1 MNRIRIVVFGDSV
14 TASTSAKLDVF
25 HDCFQYGTTT
35 VNMVRETQTWWS
47 ILERI
52 LSDWV
57 EGGVEVVNAGA
68 SGGTSSR
75 GLARLER
82 DVLSHSPDYVL
93 VMFGSEDVLTGVETG
108 VLRKSLEE
116 IVNGILAQGAG
127 PVLMT
132 PTPISERMTASG
144 CSIYELR
151 HRQERLSRL
160 AQVVR
165 SLAEEKSLA
174 LIDLNRYFLDNR
186 LAYDHLFE
194 GWLPDGVAQSGMAS
208 FLAGEMLP
216 ILGVKDFPNPILCD
230 YRKVYS
236 DPERP
241 DVMHHAFT
249 DMTYFRGEFFVAFR
263 KGHSHATPTLSH
275 PKSDAIIVLRSQD
288 GITWSEDAVLKVP
301 GMDNRDPKFLYHSD
315 DRLILFDV
323 CVRVPQQP
331 DHPGV
336 MTYGF
341 ERLGPGRWSD
351 PFECG
356 PCVFWRPRKWRDQY
370 VVAVYRWPDEDVSVT
385 FLSSRD
391 ARNWKAISTVLPR
404 EAEGDETD
412 LFVDNEKLTAFSRAE
427 KGSRFKMLISTFI
440 PSENRWE
447 TVSSGRIIQA
457 PCVFKVGERTMVSG
471 RYCAQSDERFSE
483 LEKDWKKFTQ
493 GTTEEAFEVDPA
505 RVEAYHHGL
514 RTGIFVMDGTRPR
527 LVMELL
533 SAGDS
538 SYTGVVQYGDEY
550 VISDYSMHEYYPEIK
565 RPGDWETP
573 CDIYVSR
580 IRFGN

>member
-1 MNRIRIVVFGDSV
+1 MNRTRIVVFGDSV
-14 TASTSAKLDVF
+14 TASRSAKLDVF

-35 VNMVRETQTWWS
+35 VNMVRQTQTWWS

-68 SGGTSSR
+68 SRDTSCK

-93 VMFGSEDVLTGVETG
+93 VMFGSEDVLTGVET
-108 VLRKSLEE
+108 VVFRKSLEE
-116 IVNGILAQGAG
+116 IVNGILAQGAR

-151 HRQERLSRL
+151 HRQERLSHL

-174 LIDLNRYFLDNR
+174 LIDLNCYFLDNR

-194 GWLPDGVAQSGMAS
+194 GWLPDGVAQSAMAS
-208 FLAGEMLP
+208 FLAGELLP
-216 ILGVKDFPNPILCD
+216 MLGVKDFPNPILCD

-249 DMTYFRGEFFVAFR
+249 DITYFRGEFFVAFR
-263 KGHSHATPTLSH
+263 KGHAHGVPERSRPN
-275 PKSDAIIVLRSQD
+275 SDVIVVLRSQD

-301 GMDNRDPKFLYHSD
+301 GMDNRDPKLLHVD
-315 DRLILFDV
+315 GRLVVYTFCLPIPY
-323 CVRVPQQP
+323 RPQ
-331 DHPGV
+331 V
-336 MTYGF
+336 ISYGF
-341 ERLGPGRWSD
+341 ERMGPGKWSQ
-351 PFECG
+351 PFECAR
-356 PCVFWRPRKWRDQY
+356 CAFWRPKKWRGQY
-370 VVAVYRWPDEDVSVT
+370 VVAPYGWSEKDAAVKL
-385 FLSSRD
+385 LSSPDGRT
-391 ARNWKAISTVLPR
+391 WEVVSTIC
-404 EAEGDETD
+404 ETASGANETD
-412 LFVDNEKLTAFSRAE
+412 LWTEGDQLMAFSRADPKE
-427 KGSRFKMLISTFI
+427 GLHYMLVSKFI
-440 PSENRWE
+440 ESERRWE
-447 TVSSGRIIQA
+447 TVSSGRLIQA
-457 PCVFKVGERTMVSG
+457 PCVFKVKDRLFVSG
-471 RYCAQSDERFSE
+471 RTCAYPHQEFTE
-483 LEKDWKKFTQ
+483 LTREFGKF
-493 GTTEEAFEVDPA
+493 GRGGPEAAEVDPA
-505 RVEAYHHGL
+505 RVEKYHHGL
-514 RTGIFVMDGTRPR
+514 RTGMFLMDGTRPR

-565 RPGDWETP
+565 HPGDWETP

-580 IRFGN
+580 IRFER